1 MFRKGLIVFII
12 TLFCI
17 TPVFAATNTINIS
30 GVHEVEGTSLHNGS
44 FTFVL
49 TAMDKEN
56 PMPEGSS
63 NGVKKISVGP
73 NDSFSF
79 GEISFDK
86 EGIYDYTVSREL
98 MKSKDITYDKSIYH
112 IEVSVFSDGTVA
124 SVMTKDGSAGKVADI
139 KYSDK
144 YVNDTSS
151 DKDRDTYKDK
161 DKQKTE
167 TTTQRTGYKTGDFLP
182 YVLGV
187 VFLVL
192 VIAAIIVYRKRKKQ

>member
-1 MFRKGLIVFII
+1 MYDISLKEDERWTLSELWPKFLFDDDCPTEI
-12 TLFCI
+12 T
-17 TPVFAATNTINIS
+17 V
-30 GVHEVEGTSLHNGS
+30 
-44 FTFVL
+44 
-49 TAMDKEN
+49 D
-56 PMPEGSS
+56 
-63 NGVKKISVGP
+63 
-73 NDSFSF
+73 
-79 GEISFDK
+79 
-86 EGIYDYTVSREL
+86 EL
-98 MKSKDITYDKSIYH
+98 
-112 IEVSVFSDGTVA
+112 
-124 SVMTKDGSAGKVADI
+124 
-139 KYSDK
+139 YSMWADK